1 MNKTIVIC
9 GPTSTGKTSL
19 AINLCKAFNGEIISA
34 DSRQIYKYMDI
45 GTGKL
50 PVDRPNPQ
58 IERFDGLWK
67 ISKIPIYMYDVV
79 SPAKTYSV
87 YDYSK
92 KAKNE
97 LTSIQKRQ
105 KIPFIVGGTGFYI
118 DVLTGRKSVANVPP
132 NFALRTELEK
142 NSLEDLQRTLKN
154 LNEEEYKRVDLKNR
168 ARLVR
173 SIEILKSK
181 KSFFAVPP
189 PNEEEVKV
197 LLIGLTAPRTYLY
210 EKADLWVEKIVGKG
224 LILETKTLLDMGFSE
239 TIPMK
244 GLVYSSAVE
253 YLDEKITMEEMKQKI
268 KWDIHGY
275 IRRQLTWFNRNPEIM
290 WFNIAKKGFDIEVLK
305 TVQLFL
311 YGH

>member
-19 AINLCKAFNGEIISA
+19 ALKLCRAFNGEIISA

-45 GTGKL
+45 GTGK
-50 PVDRPNPQ
+50 PPANTQTKV
-58 IERFDGLWK
+58 EKFDGMWK

-97 LTSIQKRQ
+97 LTSTQKRQ

-118 DVLTGRKSVANVPP
+118 DVLTGKKVVSNVPP
-132 NFALRTELEK
+132 NKGLRATLEIKTLEELQ
-142 NSLEDLQRTLKN
+142 EDLKKLDEKTYRLTDIKN
-154 LNEEEYKRVDLKNR
+154 KV
-168 ARLVR
+168 RLIR
-173 SIEILKSK
+173 SIEICKKGGFLPKSETPGDSSK
-181 KSFFAVPP
+181 I
-189 PNEEEVKV
+189 
-197 LLIGLTAPRTYLY
+197 LTIGLTAPRSYLY
-210 EKADLWVEKIVGKG
+210 QKADLWVEKIVEKG
-224 LILETKTLLDMGFSE
+224 LILETKTLLDMGLSE
-239 TIPMK
+239 TVPMK

-311 YGH
+311 DGH